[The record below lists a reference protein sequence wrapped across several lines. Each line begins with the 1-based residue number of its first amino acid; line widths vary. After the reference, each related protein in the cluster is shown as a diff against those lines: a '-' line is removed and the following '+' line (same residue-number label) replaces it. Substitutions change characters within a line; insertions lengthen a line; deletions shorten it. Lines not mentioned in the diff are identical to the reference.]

1 MYAASSSLLAL
12 ILSLIIALSGAGA
25 VAPIPETATQTTI
38 RDITVTL
45 DDDIYHIEAQPYFT
59 QAIGTEMAAGT
70 FGVQLGNEALLPMQ
84 AAIDQNGIRLS
95 VGDSG
100 KVYTLTNETLAESM
114 DIDPEDLQVIEDMI
128 SSIGEL
134 ASYDTAEALQTN
146 RAAYAVLKQVLTAG
160 ESTDTVQLSGEVVD
174 LETYSGTLDAQ
185 TLAALLD
192 ALMNGESQLMA
203 NYMQQLLAVG
213 NRVSN
218 TQYASWSEA
227 LEAEGMDADDN
238 FPVITLTYETAES
251 GDDTYDCFTL
261 HTEGDDDV
269 PATDYVIENTLE
281 SGDYHCSIEMQ
292 TDNGEDQPSQ
302 SLSGTVDIENAL
314 TDAPSTEFDF
324 TYSINNGWEYTDEE
338 NPEDSYAYSSNIE
351 MTLFG
356 NARTENGLDS
366 LNADLTVETASE
378 HRSGADLETI
388 DYSYDEYANFNL
400 IVSEAAAENEGID
413 TTVALAVDMDGDT
426 LGLSFIA
433 NRVDILFDADALFA
447 GGEEVIL
454 TDDENDTGSA
464 QMEADFMALAN
475 DASTLMTQDTGLADL
490 ISALTGSMYSDDDDY
505 DDSDWGEGYE
515 YLTVD
520 EVLARFAGTKYTID
534 APEGYEVDEDS
545 TYITTDN
552 SNAAIGYQSADGSD
566 YITLYLYYSP
576 DDTSKYAVLNDDGT
590 SALIDNTVVTLKG
603 WEDGTYYGAELHKD
617 DVDITLYFNSMT
629 LEEVQSLLS
638 TLHAAE

>member
-1 MYAASSSLLAL
+1 MYAASSSLLAV
-12 ILSLIIALSGAGA
+12 ILSVIIALSGAGA
-25 VAPIPETATQTTI
+25 VSPIPETATQTTI

-45 DDDIYHIEAQPYFT
+45 NDETYHIEAQPYFT
-59 QAIGTEMAAGT
+59 QAIGTELAAGT

-84 AAIDQNGIRLS
+84 AAIDPNGIRLS

-100 KVYTLTNETLAESM
+100 KVYTLTNETIAESM
-114 DIDPEDLQVIEDMI
+114 GADSDDLKDVEAMI
-128 SSIGEL
+128 SSITEL
-134 ASYDTAEALQTN
+134 ASYDTAESLQMS
-146 RAAYAVLKQVLTAG
+146 RATYAVLKQVLPVG
-160 ESTDTVQLSGEVVD
+160 ESTGSVQLSGEAVD
-174 LETYSGTLDAQ
+174 LETYSGTLDGQ
-185 TLAALLD
+185 TLAAMLD
-192 ALMNGESQLMA
+192 ALMNGENQPLA
-203 NYMQQLLAVG
+203 NYMKQLLAVG

-218 TQYASWSEA
+218 TEYASWSEA
-227 LEAEGMDADDN
+227 LEAEGMDEDLSY
-238 FPVITLTYETAES
+238 ITLTYETAES
-251 GDDTYDCFTL
+251 GDDTYDCITL
-261 HTEGDDDV
+261 HSEGDDE
-269 PATDYVIENTLE
+269 AQAIEAAFEYTLE
-281 SGDYHCSIEMQ
+281 SGDYHYSIEML
-292 TDNGEDQPSQ
+292 TGDDEDQF

-324 TYSINNGWEYTDEE
+324 TYGINSSWGYTDEE
-338 NPEDSYAYSSNIE
+338 NPEDSYTHSNTMEI
-351 MTLFG
+351 TLFG
-356 NARTENGLDS
+356 DARTENGLDS
-366 LNADLTVETASE
+366 LNADLTVESAYE
-378 HRSGADLETI
+378 YRSGADLETI
-388 DYSYDEYANFNL
+388 DSSASYYSNFNL
-400 IVSEAAAENEGID
+400 IVSEAVAENEGID
-413 TTVALAVDMDGDT
+413 TTVALSMDLDGAT
-426 LGLSFIA
+426 LDLYFIA
-433 NRVDILFDADALFA
+433 NQVDILFDADALFA

-454 TDDENDTGSA
+454 TNDENDTGAA

-475 DASTLMTQDTGLADL
+475 DASTLMTQDTGLANL
-490 ISALTGSMYSDDDDY
+490 ISTLTGSMYSDDDDY

-515 YLTVD
+515 YLTAD

-576 DDTSKYAVLNDDGT
+576 DDTNEYAVLNDDGT

-603 WEDGTYYGAELHKD
+603 WEDGTYYGADLHKD

>member
-1 MYAASSSLLAL
+1 MYAASSSLLAV
-12 ILSLIIALSGAGA
+12 ILSVIIALSGAGA
-25 VAPIPETATQTTI
+25 VSPIPETATQTTI

-45 DDDIYHIEAQPYFT
+45 NDETYHIEAQPYFT
-59 QAIGTEMAAGT
+59 QAIGTELAAGT

-84 AAIDQNGIRLS
+84 AAIDPNGIRLS

-146 RAAYAVLKQVLTAG
+146 RAAYAALKQVLPAG
-160 ESTDTVQLSGEVVD
+160 ESTGSVQLSGEVVD
-174 LETYSGTLDAQ
+174 LETYSGTLDGQ
-185 TLAALLD
+185 TLAAMLD
-192 ALMNGESQLMA
+192 ALMNGENQPLA
-203 NYMQQLLAVG
+203 NYMKQLLAVG

-218 TQYASWSEA
+218 TEYASWSEA
-227 LEAEGMDADDN
+227 LEAEGMDEDLSY
-238 FPVITLTYETAES
+238 ITLTYETAES
-251 GDDTYDCFTL
+251 GDDTYDCITL
-261 HTEGDDDV
+261 HTDGDDE
-269 PATDYVIENTLE
+269 AQAIEAALEYTLE
-281 SGDYHCSIEMQ
+281 SGDYHCSIEML
-292 TDNGEDQPSQ
+292 TGDDEDQF

-324 TYSINNGWEYTDEE
+324 TYGINSSWGYTDTDS
-338 NPEDSYAYSSNIE
+338 PEDSYGYSNNKE

-356 NARTENGLDS
+356 DARIENGLGS
-366 LNADLTVETASE
+366 LNADLTVETSME
-378 HRSGADLETI
+378 RLSGADLETI

-454 TDDENDTGSA
+454 TNDENDTGAA

-515 YLTVD
+515 YLTAD

-534 APEGYEVDEDS
+534 TPEGYEVDEDS

-566 YITLYLYYSP
+566 YITLYLYYNP
-576 DDTSKYAVLNDDGT
+576 DDTNEYAVLNDDGT

-603 WEDGTYYGAELHKD
+603 WEDGTYYGADLHKD

>member
-1 MYAASSSLLAL
+1 MYAASSPLLAL
-12 ILSLIIALSGAGA
+12 ILSMIIALSGTGA

-59 QAIGTEMAAGT
+59 QAIGTELAAGT

-128 SSIGEL
+128 SAIGEL
-134 ASYDTAEALQTN
+134 ASYDMAEALQTN
-146 RAAYAVLKQVLTAG
+146 RTAYAVLKQVLTAG
-160 ESTDTVQLSGEVVD
+160 ESTGTVQLSGEAID
-174 LETYSGTLDAQ
+174 LEAYSGTLDAQ

-192 ALMNGESQLMA
+192 ALMNGENQLMA
-203 NYMQQLLAVG
+203 NYTKQLLEIG
-213 NRVSN
+213 NRASN
-218 TQYASWSEA
+218 TEYASWSEV
-227 LEAEGMDADDN
+227 LEAEGSDDDL
-238 FPVITLTYETAES
+238 PMITLTYETAES
-251 GDDTYDCFTL
+251 GDDTYDCITL
-261 HTEGDDDV
+261 HTEGDDETQ
-269 PATDYVIENTLE
+269 AIEAAFEYTLE
-281 SGDYHCSIEMQ
+281 SGDYHCSIEML
-292 TDNGEDQPSQ
+292 TGDDEDQF

-324 TYSINNGWEYTDEE
+324 TYGINSSWGYTDTDS
-338 NPEDSYAYSSNIE
+338 PEDSYGYSNNIE

-356 NARTENGLDS
+356 DARTENGLDS

-400 IVSEAAAENEGID
+400 IVSEAVAENEGVD

-433 NRVDILFDADALFA
+433 NQVDILFDVDALFA

-454 TDDENDTGSA
+454 TNDENDTGSA

-475 DASTLMTQDTGLADL
+475 DASTLMTQDTGLANL
-490 ISALTGSMYSDDDDY
+490 ISAFTGSMYSDDDDY
-505 DDSDWGEGYE
+505 DASDWGEGYE
-515 YLTVD
+515 YLTAD

-552 SNAAIGYQSADGSD
+552 SNAAIGYQSVDGSD

-576 DDTSKYAVLNDDGT
+576 DDTSEYAVLNDDGT

-603 WEDGTYYGAELHKD
+603 WEDGTYYGADLHKD

-638 TLHAAE
+638 TLHVAE

>member
-1 MYAASSSLLAL
+1 MYAASSSLLAV
-12 ILSLIIALSGAGA
+12 ILSLIIALSGTGA
-25 VAPIPETATQTTI
+25 VTPIPETATQTTI
-38 RDITVTL
+38 HDITVTL
-45 DDDIYHIEAQPYFT
+45 DDEIYHIEAQPYFT
-59 QAIGTEMAAGT
+59 QAIGTELAAGT

-100 KVYTLTNETLAESM
+100 KVYTLTNETIAESM
-114 DIDPEDLQVIEDMI
+114 NIDPDDLQIIEDVI

-134 ASYDTAEALQTN
+134 AGYDTAEVLQMDHTGY
-146 RAAYAVLKQVLTAG
+146 AALKQVLTAD
-160 ESTDTVQLSGEVVD
+160 ESTGTVQLGGEAVD
-174 LETYSGTLDAQ
+174 LETYSGTLDDQ

-192 ALMNGESQLMA
+192 AVMNGENQMLA
-203 NYMQQLLAVG
+203 NYMKQLLAIG
-213 NRVSN
+213 NRISN
-218 TQYASWSEA
+218 TQYASWTEVM
-227 LEAEGMDADDN
+227 EAEGSDDDL
-238 FPVITLTYETAES
+238 PTITLTYETAAN
-251 GDDTYDCFTL
+251 GDDTYDCITL
-261 HTEGDDDV
+261 HSEEGDDE
-269 PATDYVIENTLE
+269 AQVIEAAFEYTLE
-281 SGDYHCSIEMQ
+281 GGDYHCSIEML
-292 TDNGEDQPSQ
+292 TDNGEDQPSL

-324 TYSINNGWEYTDEE
+324 TYSISNGWEYTDEE

-356 NARTENGLDS
+356 DARTENGLDN
-366 LNADLTVETASE
+366 LNADLTVEDASE
-378 HRSGADLETI
+378 HRSGAELETI

-433 NRVDILFDADALFA
+433 NQVDILFDADALFA

-490 ISALTGSMYSDDDDY
+490 ISALTGSMYSDDY

-515 YLTVD
+515 YLTAD

-552 SNAAIGYQSADGSD
+552 SNAAIGYQSVDGSD
-566 YITLYLYYSP
+566 YITLYLYYNP
-576 DDTSKYAVLNDDGT
+576 DDTSEYAVLNDDGT

-603 WEDGTYYGAELHKD
+603 WEDGTYYGADLHKD

>member
-12 ILSLIIALSGAGA
+12 ILSLIIALSGTGA

-160 ESTDTVQLSGEVVD
+160 ESTDTVQLSGEAVD

-192 ALMNGESQLMA
+192 ALMNGENQPLA
-203 NYMQQLLAVG
+203 NYMKQLLAVG

-218 TQYASWSEA
+218 TEYASWSEA

-251 GDDTYDCFTL
+251 GDDTYDCITL
-261 HTEGDDDV
+261 HADGGDETPSV
-269 PATDYVIENTLE
+269 DYVAVYTLE
-281 SGDYHCSIEMQ
+281 GGDYHCSIEML
-292 TDNGEDQPSQ
+292 TGDDEDQF

-324 TYSINNGWEYTDEE
+324 TYGINSSWGYTDTDS
-338 NPEDSYAYSSNIE
+338 PEDSYGYSNNME

-356 NARTENGLDS
+356 DARIENGLGS
-366 LNADLTVETASE
+366 LNADLTVETSTE
-378 HRSGADLETI
+378 RLSGADLETI

-454 TDDENDTGSA
+454 TNDENDTGAA

-515 YLTVD
+515 YLTAD
-520 EVLARFAGTKYTID
+520 EVLARFAGTKYTIN

-552 SNAAIGYQSADGSD
+552 SNAAIGYQSVDGSD

-576 DDTSKYAVLNDDGT
+576 DDTNEYAVLNDDGT

-603 WEDGTYYGAELHKD
+603 WEDGTYYGADLHKD

>member
-12 ILSLIIALSGAGA
+12 ILSLIIALSGTGA

-45 DDDIYHIEAQPYFT
+45 NDETYHIEAQPYFT
-59 QAIGTEMAAGT
+59 QAIGTELAAGT

-84 AAIDQNGIRLS
+84 AAIDPNGIRLS

-146 RAAYAVLKQVLTAG
+146 RAAYAALKQVLPAG
-160 ESTDTVQLSGEVVD
+160 ESTGSVQLSGEVVD
-174 LETYSGTLDAQ
+174 LETYSGTLDGQ
-185 TLAALLD
+185 TLAAMLD
-192 ALMNGESQLMA
+192 ALMNGENQPLA
-203 NYMQQLLAVG
+203 NYMKQLLAVG

-218 TQYASWSEA
+218 TEYASWSEA
-227 LEAEGMDADDN
+227 LEAEGMDEDLSY
-238 FPVITLTYETAES
+238 ITLTYETAES
-251 GDDTYDCFTL
+251 GDDTYDCITL
-261 HTEGDDDV
+261 HTDGDDE
-269 PATDYVIENTLE
+269 AQAIEAALEYTLE
-281 SGDYHCSIEMQ
+281 SGDYHCSIEML
-292 TDNGEDQPSQ
+292 TGDDEDQF

-324 TYSINNGWEYTDEE
+324 TYGINSSWGYTDTDS
-338 NPEDSYAYSSNIE
+338 PEDSYGYSNNKE

-366 LNADLTVETASE
+366 LNADLTVETSME
-378 HRSGADLETI
+378 RLSGADLETI

-454 TDDENDTGSA
+454 TNDENDTGSA

-515 YLTVD
+515 YLTAD

-576 DDTSKYAVLNDDGT
+576 DDTNEYAVLNDDGT
-590 SALIDNTVVTLKG
+590 SALIGNTVVTLKG
-603 WEDGTYYGAELHKD
+603 WEDGTYYGADLHKD

>member
-12 ILSLIIALSGAGA
+12 ILSLIIALSGTGA

-70 FGVQLGNEALLPMQ
+70 FGVQLGDEALLTMQ
-84 AAIDQNGIRLS
+84 AAVDPDSIRLS

-100 KVYTLTNETLAESM
+100 RVYTLTSEMIAEAM
-114 DIDPEDLQVIEDMI
+114 ELDPDDLQIIEDMI
-128 SSIGEL
+128 AYIAEM
-134 ASYDTAEALQTN
+134 ASYDTADMLQMN
-146 RAAYAVLKQVLTAG
+146 RAAYAALKQVLPAG
-160 ESTDTVQLSGEVVD
+160 ESTGSVQLGGKAVD
-174 LETYSGTLDAQ
+174 LEVYSGTLDDQ
-185 TLAALLD
+185 TLAALMD
-192 ALMNGESQLMA
+192 ALMNGENQPLA
-203 NYMQQLLAVG
+203 NYMKQLLAFG
-213 NRVSN
+213 NRVNDTMFFSF
-218 TQYASWSEA
+218 SEV
-227 LEAEGMDADDN
+227 LGAEDTGDELAYVM
-238 FPVITLTYETAES
+238 LTYETAES

-261 HTEGDDDV
+261 HADGGDETPSV
-269 PATDYVIENTLE
+269 DYVAVYTLE
-281 SGDYHCSIEMQ
+281 GGDYHCSIEMQ
-292 TDNGEDQPSQ
+292 TDNGDAEMRQ

-366 LNADLTVETASE
+366 LNADLTVEDASE
-378 HRSGADLETI
+378 HRSGAELETI

-454 TDDENDTGSA
+454 TNDENDTGSA

>member
-1 MYAASSSLLAL
+1 MYAASSSLLAV
-12 ILSLIIALSGAGA
+12 ILSVIIALSGAGA
-25 VAPIPETATQTTI
+25 VSPIPETATQTTI

-45 DDDIYHIEAQPYFT
+45 NDETYHIEAQPYFT
-59 QAIGTEMAAGT
+59 QAIGTELAAGT
-70 FGVQLGNEALLPMQ
+70 FGVHLGNEALLPMQ
-84 AAIDQNGIRLS
+84 AAVDPNGIRLS

-100 KVYTLTNETLAESM
+100 KVYTLTNETIAESM
-114 DIDPEDLQVIEDMI
+114 GADSDDLKDVEAMI
-128 SSIGEL
+128 SSITEL
-134 ASYDTAEALQTN
+134 ASYDTAESLQMS
-146 RAAYAVLKQVLTAG
+146 RATYAVLKQVLPAG
-160 ESTDTVQLSGEVVD
+160 ESTGSVQLSGEVVD
-174 LETYSGTLDAQ
+174 LETYSGTLDGQ
-185 TLAALLD
+185 TLAAMLD
-192 ALMNGESQLMA
+192 ALMNGENQPLA
-203 NYMQQLLAVG
+203 NYMKQLLAVG

-218 TQYASWSEA
+218 TEYASWSEA
-227 LEAEGMDADDN
+227 LEAEGMDEDLSY
-238 FPVITLTYETAES
+238 ITLTYETAES
-251 GDDTYDCFTL
+251 GDDTYDCITL
-261 HTEGDDDV
+261 HTDGDDE
-269 PATDYVIENTLE
+269 AQAIEAALEYTLE
-281 SGDYHCSIEMQ
+281 SGDYHCSIEML
-292 TDNGEDQPSQ
+292 TGDDEDQF

-324 TYSINNGWEYTDEE
+324 TYGINSSWRYTDTDS
-338 NPEDSYAYSSNIE
+338 PEDSHGYSNNME

-356 NARTENGLDS
+356 DARIENGLGS
-366 LNADLTVETASE
+366 LNADLTVETSME
-378 HRSGADLETI
+378 RLSGADLETI
-388 DYSYDEYANFNL
+388 DYSYSSYSGFNL
-400 IVSEAAAENEGID
+400 AANETVAENEGID
-413 TTVALAVDMDGDT
+413 TTVTLSMDLDGGT
-426 LGLSFIA
+426 LDLYFIA
-433 NRVDILFDADALFA
+433 NQVDILFDADALFA

-490 ISALTGSMYSDDDDY
+490 ISALTGSMYSDDSDDDY

-520 EVLARFAGTKYTID
+520 EIMARFAGTKYTID
-534 APEGYEVDEDS
+534 TPEGYEVDEDS

>member
-45 DDDIYHIEAQPYFT
+45 NDETYHIEAQPYFT
-59 QAIGTEMAAGT
+59 QAIGTELAAGT
-70 FGVQLGNEALLPMQ
+70 FGVQLGDEALLTMQ
-84 AAIDQNGIRLS
+84 AAVDPDSIRLS

-100 KVYTLTNETLAESM
+100 RVYTLTSEMIAESM
-114 DIDPEDLQVIEDMI
+114 DIDSEDLQVIEDMI
-128 SSIGEL
+128 AYIAEL
-134 ASYDTAEALQTN
+134 ASYDTAESLQMS
-146 RAAYAVLKQVLTAG
+146 RATYAALKQVLTAD
-160 ESTDTVQLSGEVVD
+160 ESTGSVQLSGEVVD
-174 LETYSGTLDAQ
+174 LETYSGTLDDQA
-185 TLAALLD
+185 LAALLD
-192 ALMNGESQLMA
+192 ALMNSENQPLS
-203 NYMQQLLAVG
+203 NYMKKLLEFG
-213 NRVSN
+213 NRIGN
-218 TQYASWSEA
+218 TQYASWREVQ
-227 LEAEGMDADDN
+227 ETEGSDEDLLM
-238 FPVITLTYETAES
+238 ITLTYETAES
-251 GDDTYDCFTL
+251 GDDTYDCITL
-261 HTEGDDDV
+261 HTDGDDETR
-269 PATDYVIENTLE
+269 ATDYVYENTLE

-292 TDNGEDQPSQ
+292 TGDDDVQF
-302 SLSGTVDIENAL
+302 SLAGTVDIENAL

-338 NPEDSYAYSSNIE
+338 NPEDSYAYSSTIE

-366 LNADLTVETASE
+366 LNADLTVEDASE
-378 HRSGADLETI
+378 HRSGAELETI

-490 ISALTGSMYSDDDDY
+490 ISALTGSMYSDDYDDDY

-520 EVLARFAGTKYTID
+520 EIMARFAGTKYTIN

-566 YITLYLYYSP
+566 YITLYLYYNP
-576 DDTSKYAVLNDDGT
+576 DDTNEYAVLNDDGT

-603 WEDGTYYGAELHKD
+603 WEDGTYYGADLHKD
-617 DVDITLYFNSMT
+617 DVDITLYFSSMT

>member
-45 DDDIYHIEAQPYFT
+45 NDETYHIEAQPYFT
-59 QAIGTEMAAGT
+59 QAIGTELAAGT
-70 FGVQLGNEALLPMQ
+70 FGVQLGDEALLTMQ
-84 AAIDQNGIRLS
+84 AAVDPDSIRLS

-100 KVYTLTNETLAESM
+100 RVYTLTSEMIAESM
-114 DIDPEDLQVIEDMI
+114 DIDSEDLQVIEDMI
-128 SSIGEL
+128 AYIAEL
-134 ASYDTAEALQTN
+134 ASYDTAESLQMS
-146 RAAYAVLKQVLTAG
+146 RATYAALKQVLTAD
-160 ESTDTVQLSGEVVD
+160 ESTGSVQLSGEVVD
-174 LETYSGTLDAQ
+174 LETYSGTLDDQA
-185 TLAALLD
+185 LAALLD
-192 ALMNGESQLMA
+192 ALMNSENQPLS
-203 NYMQQLLAVG
+203 NYMKKLLEFG
-213 NRVSN
+213 NRIGN
-218 TQYASWSEA
+218 TQYASWREVQ
-227 LEAEGMDADDN
+227 EMEGSDEDLLM
-238 FPVITLTYETAES
+238 ITLTYETAES
-251 GDDTYDCFTL
+251 GDDTYDCITL
-261 HTEGDDDV
+261 HTDGDDETR
-269 PATDYVIENTLE
+269 ATDYVYENTLE

-292 TDNGEDQPSQ
+292 TGDDDVQF
-302 SLSGTVDIENAL
+302 SLAGTVDIENAL

-338 NPEDSYAYSSNIE
+338 NPEDSYAYSSTIE

-366 LNADLTVETASE
+366 LNADLTVEDASE
-378 HRSGADLETI
+378 HRSGAELETI

-490 ISALTGSMYSDDDDY
+490 ISALTGSMYSDDYDDDY

-520 EVLARFAGTKYTID
+520 EIMARFAGTKYTIN

-552 SNAAIGYQSADGSD
+552 SNAAIGYQSVDGSD
-566 YITLYLYYSP
+566 YITLYLYYNP
-576 DDTSKYAVLNDDGT
+576 DDTNEYAVLNDDGT

-603 WEDGTYYGAELHKD
+603 WEDGTYYGADLHKD
-617 DVDITLYFNSMT
+617 DVDITLYFSSMT

>member
-1 MYAASSSLLAL
+1 MYAASSSLLAV
-12 ILSLIIALSGAGA
+12 ILSVIIALSGAGA
-25 VAPIPETATQTTI
+25 VSPIPETATQTTI

-45 DDDIYHIEAQPYFT
+45 NDETYHIEAQPYFT
-59 QAIGTEMAAGT
+59 QAIGTELAAGT

-84 AAIDQNGIRLS
+84 AAIDPNGIRLS

-160 ESTDTVQLSGEVVD
+160 ESTDTVQLSGEAVD

-192 ALMNGESQLMA
+192 ALMNGENQPLA
-203 NYMQQLLAVG
+203 NYMKQLLAVG

-218 TQYASWSEA
+218 TEYASWSEA
-227 LEAEGMDADDN
+227 LEAEGMDEDLSY
-238 FPVITLTYETAES
+238 ITLTYETAES
-251 GDDTYDCFTL
+251 GDDTYDCITL
-261 HTEGDDDV
+261 HTDGDDE
-269 PATDYVIENTLE
+269 AQAIEAALEYTLE
-281 SGDYHCSIEMQ
+281 SGDYHCSIEML
-292 TDNGEDQPSQ
+292 TGDDEDQF

-324 TYSINNGWEYTDEE
+324 TYGINSSWGYTDTDS
-338 NPEDSYAYSSNIE
+338 PEDSYGYSNNKE

-366 LNADLTVETASE
+366 LNADLTVETSME
-378 HRSGADLETI
+378 RLSGADLETI

-454 TDDENDTGSA
+454 TNDENDTGAA

-515 YLTVD
+515 YLTAD
-520 EVLARFAGTKYTID
+520 EVLARFAGTKYTIN

-566 YITLYLYYSP
+566 YITLYLYYNP
-576 DDTSKYAVLNDDGT
+576 DDTNEYAVLNDDGT

-603 WEDGTYYGAELHKD
+603 WEDGTYYGADLHKD

>member
-1 MYAASSSLLAL
+1 M
-12 ILSLIIALSGAGA
+12 
-25 VAPIPETATQTTI
+25 
-38 RDITVTL
+38 
-45 DDDIYHIEAQPYFT
+45 
-59 QAIGTEMAAGT
+59 
-70 FGVQLGNEALLPMQ
+70 
-84 AAIDQNGIRLS
+84 
-95 VGDSG
+95 
-100 KVYTLTNETLAESM
+100 
-114 DIDPEDLQVIEDMI
+114 
-128 SSIGEL
+128 
-134 ASYDTAEALQTN
+134 
-146 RAAYAVLKQVLTAG
+146 
-160 ESTDTVQLSGEVVD
+160 VD
-174 LETYSGTLDAQ
+174 LETYSGTLDGQ
-185 TLAALLD
+185 TLAAMLD
-192 ALMNGESQLMA
+192 ALMNGENQPLA
-203 NYMQQLLAVG
+203 NYMKQLLAVG

-218 TQYASWSEA
+218 TEYASWSEA
-227 LEAEGMDADDN
+227 LEAEGMDEDLSY
-238 FPVITLTYETAES
+238 ITLTYETAES
-251 GDDTYDCFTL
+251 GDDTYDCITL
-261 HTEGDDDV
+261 HTDGDDE
-269 PATDYVIENTLE
+269 AQAIEAALEYTLE
-281 SGDYHCSIEMQ
+281 SGDYHCSIEML
-292 TDNGEDQPSQ
+292 TGDDEDQF

-324 TYSINNGWEYTDEE
+324 TYGINSSWGYNDTDS
-338 NPEDSYAYSSNIE
+338 PEDSYGYSNNME

-366 LNADLTVETASE
+366 LNADLTVETSME
-378 HRSGADLETI
+378 RLSGADLETI

-400 IVSEAAAENEGID
+400 IVSEAIAENEGID

-454 TDDENDTGSA
+454 TNDENDTGSA

-475 DASTLMTQDTGLADL
+475 DASTLMTQDTGLANL
-490 ISALTGSMYSDDDDY
+490 ISAFTGSMYSDDYDDDY

-520 EVLARFAGTKYTID
+520 EIMARFAGTKYTID

-603 WEDGTYYGAELHKD
+603 WEDGTYYGADLHKD

>member
-1 MYAASSSLLAL
+1 MYAASSSLLAV
-12 ILSLIIALSGAGA
+12 ILSVIIALSGAGA
-25 VAPIPETATQTTI
+25 VSPIPETATQTTI

-45 DDDIYHIEAQPYFT
+45 NDETYHIEAQPYFT
-59 QAIGTEMAAGT
+59 QAIGTELAAGT

-84 AAIDQNGIRLS
+84 AAIDPNGIRLS

-146 RAAYAVLKQVLTAG
+146 RAAYAALKQVLPAG
-160 ESTDTVQLSGEVVD
+160 ESTGSVQLSGEVVD
-174 LETYSGTLDAQ
+174 LETYSGTLDGQ
-185 TLAALLD
+185 TLAAMLD
-192 ALMNGESQLMA
+192 ALMNGENQPLA
-203 NYMQQLLAVG
+203 NYMKQLLAVG

-218 TQYASWSEA
+218 TEYASWSEA
-227 LEAEGMDADDN
+227 LEAEGMDEDLSY
-238 FPVITLTYETAES
+238 ITLTYETAES
-251 GDDTYDCFTL
+251 GDDTYDCITL
-261 HTEGDDDV
+261 HSEGDDE
-269 PATDYVIENTLE
+269 AQAIEAALEYTLE
-281 SGDYHCSIEMQ
+281 SGDYHCSIEML
-292 TDNGEDQPSQ
+292 TGDDEDQF

-324 TYSINNGWEYTDEE
+324 TYGINSSWGYTDTDS
-338 NPEDSYAYSSNIE
+338 PEDSYGYSNNKE

-366 LNADLTVETASE
+366 LNADLTVETSME
-378 HRSGADLETI
+378 RLSGADLETI

-454 TDDENDTGSA
+454 TNDENDTGSA

-515 YLTVD
+515 YLTAD

-576 DDTSKYAVLNDDGT
+576 DDTNEYAVLNDDGT

-603 WEDGTYYGAELHKD
+603 WEDGTYYGADLHKD

>member
-1 MYAASSSLLAL
+1 MYAASSSLLAV
-12 ILSLIIALSGAGA
+12 ILSLIIALSGTGA
-25 VAPIPETATQTTI
+25 VTPIPETATQTTI
-38 RDITVTL
+38 HDITVTL
-45 DDDIYHIEAQPYFT
+45 DDEIYHIEAQPYFT
-59 QAIGTEMAAGT
+59 QAIGTELAAGT

-100 KVYTLTNETLAESM
+100 KVYTLTNETIAESM
-114 DIDPEDLQVIEDMI
+114 NIDPDDLQIIEDVI

-134 ASYDTAEALQTN
+134 AGYDTAEVLQMDHTGY
-146 RAAYAVLKQVLTAG
+146 AALKQVLTAD
-160 ESTDTVQLSGEVVD
+160 ESTGTVQLGGEAVD
-174 LETYSGTLDAQ
+174 LETYSGTLDDQ

-192 ALMNGESQLMA
+192 AVMNGENQMLA
-203 NYMQQLLAVG
+203 NYMKQLLAIG
-213 NRVSN
+213 NRISN
-218 TQYASWSEA
+218 TQYASWTEVM
-227 LEAEGMDADDN
+227 EAEGSDDDL
-238 FPVITLTYETAES
+238 PTITLTYETAES
-251 GDDTYDCFTL
+251 GDDTYDCFIL
-261 HTEGDDDV
+261 HVDDDDKAR
-269 PATDYVIENTLE
+269 ATDAAIEYTLE
-281 SGDYHCSIEMQ
+281 SGDYHCSIEML
-292 TDNGEDQPSQ
+292 TDDDVDQF

-324 TYSINNGWEYTDEE
+324 TYSISNGWEYTDEE

-356 NARTENGLDS
+356 DARTENGLDS
-366 LNADLTVETASE
+366 LNADLTVEDASE
-378 HRSGADLETI
+378 HRSGAELETI

-400 IVSEAAAENEGID
+400 IVSEAAAKNEGID

-454 TDDENDTGSA
+454 TDDENDTGAA
-464 QMEADFMALAN
+464 QLNADAMELAN
-475 DASTLMTQDTGLADL
+475 DVSTLMTQDTGLANL
-490 ISALTGSMYSDDDDY
+490 ISALTGSTYSDDDY

-515 YLTVD
+515 YLTAD
-520 EVLARFAGTKYTID
+520 EVLARFEGTKYTID

-552 SNAAIGYQSADGSD
+552 SVASIGYQAADGSD
-566 YITLYLYYSP
+566 YITFYLYYNP
-576 DDTSKYAVLNDDGT
+576 DDTDEYAVLNEDGT
-590 SALIDNTVVTLKG
+590 SALIDNTVITLKG
-603 WEDGTYYGAELHKD
+603 WEDGTYYGADLHKD
-617 DVDITLYFNSMT
+617 DVDITLYFSSMT

>member
-1 MYAASSSLLAL
+1 MYAASSSLLAV
-12 ILSLIIALSGAGA
+12 ILSVIIALSGAGA
-25 VAPIPETATQTTI
+25 VSPIPETATQTTI

-45 DDDIYHIEAQPYFT
+45 NDETYHIEAQPYFT
-59 QAIGTEMAAGT
+59 QAIGTELAAGT

-84 AAIDQNGIRLS
+84 AAIDPNGIRLS

-146 RAAYAVLKQVLTAG
+146 RAAYAALKQVLPAG
-160 ESTDTVQLSGEVVD
+160 ESTGSVQLSGEVVD
-174 LETYSGTLDAQ
+174 LETYSGTLDGQ
-185 TLAALLD
+185 TLAAMLD
-192 ALMNGESQLMA
+192 ALMNGENQPLA
-203 NYMQQLLAVG
+203 NYMKQLLAVG

-218 TQYASWSEA
+218 TEYASWSEA
-227 LEAEGMDADDN
+227 LEAEGMDEDLSY
-238 FPVITLTYETAES
+238 ITLTYETAES
-251 GDDTYDCFTL
+251 GDDTYDCITL
-261 HTEGDDDV
+261 HTDGDDE
-269 PATDYVIENTLE
+269 AQAIEAALEYTLE
-281 SGDYHCSIEMQ
+281 SGDYHCSIEML
-292 TDNGEDQPSQ
+292 TGDDEDQF

-324 TYSINNGWEYTDEE
+324 TYGINSSWGYTDTDS
-338 NPEDSYAYSSNIE
+338 PEDSYGYSNNKE

-366 LNADLTVETASE
+366 LNADLTVETSME
-378 HRSGADLETI
+378 RLSGADLETI

-454 TDDENDTGSA
+454 TNDENDTGSA

-515 YLTVD
+515 YLTAD

-576 DDTSKYAVLNDDGT
+576 DDTNEYAVLNDDGT

-603 WEDGTYYGAELHKD
+603 WEDGTYYGADLHKD